1 MPLAAPRPHATMIAV
16 GVARPSAQGQLM
28 TSTLTA
34 KLSARERSPGAR
46 TANQRTK
53 VRRAMAITTGT
64 KTPAMRSA
72 VRSMGAL
79 ELVAS
84 STRRMMPA
92 SVVSSPTA
100 VASTTIQPLALTVA
114 PVTREPALFSAGR
127 GSPVMA
133 DSSTSAEPSTT
144 TPSTGTVSPA
154 RTTTRSP
161 TRTSAVATSTSAPSR
176 TTLARLGARSTSLL
190 IASVVWALERCSK
203 YLPSVMRV
211 KIMAAES
218 K

>member
-1 MPLAAPRPHATMIAV
+1 
-16 GVARPSAQGQLM
+16 
-28 TSTLTA
+28 
-34 KLSARERSPGAR
+34 
-46 TANQRTK
+46 
-53 VRRAMAITTGT
+53 MAITTGT

-100 VASTTIQPLALTVA
+100 VASTAIQPLVLTVA

-211 KIMAAES
+211 RIMAAES